1 MKVALSVLTLQVT
14 DAAQTKL
21 SPVTRVVE
29 LLKGI
34 QESVESE
41 VKKEEDL
48 YESFVCWG
56 NAVVDAK
63 AASNAAATSRID
75 YLNQYIADLDA
86 GRIELT
92 SERKDLEKEIE
103 ELHADM
109 EAAETLREQ
118 EHAEFESAEEEM
130 NQAIEALDGAIN
142 VLKDATSSGG
152 GEDGELLQFEQAMAE
167 GFAERSK
174 QSEALLRAI
183 DFGKRFLSAGDAV
196 FLQRLLTGDV
206 PKADWKKLNRKAGFK
221 MAYKARSFKIQDVL
235 KKLQSTFTAN
245 LQEATDKEND
255 AKTAFDNLMQSK
267 KEQLGQAQD
276 ALTTM
281 DSENG
286 EKGLSKS
293 DAQDEID
300 ALTTQRTNDE
310 AFLEQT
316 KQDLVNKKGEWKDR
330 KMLRM
335 GEIAAIGKA
344 ISILHSDENRDLMKR
359 SFESQSFLQLRKDEN
374 FGARAAA
381 ALRVA
386 GQSTHDQRLI
396 AMAASV
402 ASLTGHFDEVITSID
417 EMITLLKSQN
427 EEDLTT
433 KEQCEADRMA
443 DSRDAIMASRDIDE
457 MSDKKIKLTAEIA
470 EIAAE
475 IKDKQDEIA
484 KITAEDAEAERLR
497 GQDHEDWVRSN
508 ADDERAAQVVQS
520 AKEVLENF
528 YSENDLNLVQKA
540 KKQPQVTAGEAPPPP
555 PSTWEAPYSG
565 KQQETGSVVQIL
577 TVIKEDIEKDMTK
590 AKTEEDE
597 AQTEFDNQ
605 HTAFENQRD
614 GLNDDIA
621 TLEGTSGSKTE
632 EIQTTKENRK
642 TRKQE
647 LDNFMS
653 KMNDAVVGC
662 DYITVNFDS
671 RKKNR
676 DTELDGLLK
685 AKAIL
690 EGGAFPSLLD
700 AKHDILLK
708 KARRHH

>member
-1 MKVALSVLTLQVT
+1 MKVALSVLTLSAAN
-14 DAAQTKL
+14 AAQTKL

-34 QESVESE
+34 AESVESE

-63 AASNAAATSRID
+63 TASNAAATSRID
-75 YLNQYIADLDA
+75 NLNQYISDLDA

-103 ELHADM
+103 ELNADM

-118 EHAEFESAEEEM
+118 ENTEFQAAEEEM
-130 NQAIEALDGAIN
+130 NQAIEALGSAIE
-142 VLKDATSSGG
+142 VLGDATSAHQ
-152 GEDGELLQFEQAMAE
+152 EGELVQFEQAMAE
-167 GFAERSK
+167 GFAERSR

-183 DFGKRFLSAGDAV
+183 DFGKRFLSAGDSI
-196 FLQRLLTGDV
+196 FLQRLLTGEV

-245 LQEATDKEND
+245 LQEATDKESD
-255 AKTAFDNLMQSK
+255 AKTSYDNLMTSK
-267 KEQLGQAQD
+267 KEQLSQAQD
-276 ALTTM
+276 ALTDM

-286 EKGLSKS
+286 AKGLSKS
-293 DAQDEID
+293 DAQDEIE
-300 ALTTQRTNDE
+300 ALTTQKTNDE

-316 KQDLVNKKGEWKDR
+316 KSDLTLKKGEWKDR

-344 ISILHSDENRDLMKR
+344 VSILHSDDNRNLMKR
-359 SFESQSFLQLRKDEN
+359 SFESQSFLQVRKSEN

-386 GQSTHDQRLI
+386 GQSTHDQRLV

-402 ASLTGHFDEVITSID
+402 EAMTGHFDEVIASIT
-417 EMITLLKSQN
+417 EMITLLKTQT

-433 KEQCEADRMA
+433 KEQCETDRMK

-457 MSDKKIKLTAEIA
+457 MSDKKIKLTGEIA
-470 EIAAE
+470 EIASE

-484 KITAEDAEAERLR
+484 KITAEDADAARLR
-497 GQDHEDWVRSN
+497 QQDNEDWVRSN
-508 ADDERAAQVVQS
+508 SDDERAAEVVQS

-528 YSENDLNLVQKA
+528 YSENNLNLVQKA
-540 KKQPQVTAGEAPPPP
+540 RKQPEVTAGAAPPPP
-555 PSTWEAPYSG
+555 PSTWDAPYSG
-565 KQQETGSVVQIL
+565 KSQESGSVVQIL
-577 TVIKEDIEKDMTK
+577 TVIKEDIEKDMAK

-597 AQTEFDNQ
+597 AQAEFDKQHTEFE
-605 HTAFENQRD
+605 TQRD

-632 EIQTTKENRK
+632 AIQTTKENRK
-642 TRKQE
+642 TRKEE
-647 LDNFMS
+647 LDNYMS
-653 KMNDAVVGC
+653 KMNDAAVGC
-662 DYITVNFDS
+662 DYITVNFDN

-690 EGGAFPSLLD
+690 EGGAFPELLD
-700 AKHDILLK
+700 TKHASLLK
-708 KARRHH
+708 KARRHQ

>member
-1 MKVALSVLTLQVT
+1 MKVALSVSILLAA
-14 DAAQTKL
+14 DAAKTKL

-34 QESVESE
+34 QASVESE

-56 NAVVDAK
+56 NSVVDAK
-63 AASNAAATSRID
+63 TASNAAATSRID
-75 YLNQYIADLDA
+75 NLNQYIADLDA

-103 ELHADM
+103 ELNADM

-142 VLKDATSSGG
+142 VLKDATSAH
-152 GEDGELLQFEQAMAE
+152 EEGELFQFEQTMAE

-183 DFGKRFLSAGDAV
+183 DFGKRFLSVGDAV

-245 LQEATDKEND
+245 LQEATDKESD
-255 AKTAFDNLMQSK
+255 AKTAFDNLMTSK
-267 KEQLGQAQD
+267 KEQLSQAQD
-276 ALTTM
+276 ALTDM

-310 AFLEQT
+310 AFLDQT
-316 KQDLVNKKGEWKDR
+316 KSDLINKKQEWKDR
-330 KMLRM
+330 KILRM

-344 ISILHSDENRDLMKR
+344 ISVLHSDENRDLMKR
-359 SFESQSFLQLRKDEN
+359 SFASQSFLQVRKSEN

-396 AMAASV
+396 AMATSV

-417 EMITLLKSQN
+417 EMITLLRSQT

-433 KEQCEADRMA
+433 KEQCETDRMA

-457 MSDKKIKLTAEIA
+457 MSDKKIKLTGEIA
-470 EIAAE
+470 EIASE

-497 GQDHEDWVRSN
+497 GQDNEDWVRSN
-508 ADDERAAQVVQS
+508 SDDERAAQVVQS

-528 YSENDLNLVQKA
+528 YSENGLNLVQKA

-555 PSTWEAPYSG
+555 PSTWETPYSG

-590 AKTEEDE
+590 AKVEEDE
-597 AQTEFDNQ
+597 AQTDFDHQ

-653 KMNDAVVGC
+653 KMNDAAVGC
-662 DYITVNFDS
+662 DYITVNFDN

-700 AKHDILLK
+700 AKHETLLK
-708 KARRHH
+708 RARRHH

>member
-1 MKVALSVLTLQVT
+1 MKVALSVWTLLAA

-34 QESVESE
+34 SESVESE

-56 NAVVDAK
+56 NAVINAK
-63 AASNAAATSRID
+63 TASNAAATSRID
-75 YLNQYIADLDA
+75 SLTQYIADLDA

-92 SERKDLEKEIE
+92 SERKDLEKQIE
-103 ELHADM
+103 EINADL
-109 EAAETLREQ
+109 EAAETLRQQ
-118 EHAEFESAEEEM
+118 ENTEFQAAEEEM

-142 VLKDATSSGG
+142 VLKDATTGQ
-152 GEDGELLQFEQAMAE
+152 EEGELVQFEQKMAE
-167 GFAERSK
+167 GFAERSR

-183 DFGKRFLSAGDAV
+183 DFGKRFLSAGDSI

-245 LQEATDKEND
+245 LQEATDKEAD
-255 AKTAFDNLMQSK
+255 AKTAYDNLTGSK
-267 KEQLGQAQD
+267 KEELSQAQD
-276 ALTTM
+276 ALTDM

-286 EKGLSKS
+286 AKGLSKS
-293 DAQDEID
+293 DASDEID

-316 KQDLVNKKGEWKDR
+316 NSDLTLKKQEWKDR

-344 ISILHSDENRDLMKR
+344 ISILHSDDNRDLLKK
-359 SFESQSFLQLRKDEN
+359 SLASQSFLQLRKSEN

-386 GQSTHDQRLI
+386 GQSTNDKRLI
-396 AMAASV
+396 AMAAGLEG
-402 ASLTGHFDEVITSID
+402 LTGHFDEVITSID
-417 EMITLLKSQN
+417 EMITLLKTQT

-433 KEQCEADRMA
+433 KEQCESDRMA

-457 MSDKKIKLTAEIA
+457 MSDKKIKLTEEIA
-470 EIAAE
+470 EIASE
-475 IKDKQDEIA
+475 IKDKQDEILA
-484 KITAEDAEAERLR
+484 ITAEDAEAARLR
-497 GQDHEDWVRSN
+497 QQDTEDWVRSN
-508 ADDERAAQVVQS
+508 SDDERAAQVVQS

-528 YSENDLNLVQKA
+528 YSENNLNLVQKG
-540 KKQPQVTAGEAPPPP
+540 KKQPAVTAGEAPPPP
-555 PSTWEAPYSG
+555 PSTWDTPYSG

-577 TVIKEDIEKDMTK
+577 TVIKEDIEKDMAK

-597 AQTEFDNQ
+597 AATEFNTQ
-605 HTAFENQRD
+605 HTAFETQRD

-647 LDNFMS
+647 LDNYMS
-653 KMNDAVVGC
+653 KMSDASVGC
-662 DYITVNFDS
+662 DYITVNFDN

-690 EGGAFPSLLD
+690 EGGAFPELLD
-700 AKHDILLK
+700 TKHDAFLK

>member
-1 MKVALSVLTLQVT
+1 MKVALSVSILFAA
-14 DAAQTKL
+14 DAAQTRL

-34 QESVESE
+34 QASVESE

-56 NAVVDAK
+56 NSVVDAK
-63 AASNAAATSRID
+63 TASNAAATSRID
-75 YLNQYIADLDA
+75 NLNQYIADLDA

-103 ELHADM
+103 ELNADT

-118 EHAEFESAEEEM
+118 EHTEFESAEEEM

-142 VLKDATSSGG
+142 VLKDATSAH
-152 GEDGELLQFEQAMAE
+152 EEGELFQFEQTMAE

-255 AKTAFDNLMQSK
+255 AKTAFDNLMTSK
-267 KEQLGQAQD
+267 KEQLSQAQD
-276 ALTTM
+276 ALTAM

-300 ALTTQRTNDE
+300 ALTTQKTNDE
-310 AFLEQT
+310 AFLDQT
-316 KQDLVNKKGEWKDR
+316 KSDLINKKAEWKDR

-344 ISILHSDENRDLMKR
+344 ISILHSDDNRNLMKR
-359 SFESQSFLQLRKDEN
+359 SFASQSFIQVRESNNL
-374 FGARAAA
+374 GARAAA

-386 GQSTHDQRLI
+386 GQSTHNQRLI
-396 AMAASV
+396 AMAAGV

-417 EMITLLKSQN
+417 EMITLLKSQT

-433 KEQCEADRMA
+433 KEQCETDRMA

-457 MSDKKIKLTAEIA
+457 MSDKKIKLTGEIA
-470 EIAAE
+470 EIASE

-497 GQDHEDWVRSN
+497 KQDHEDWARSN
-508 ADDERAAQVVQS
+508 SDDERAAQVVQS
-520 AKEVLENF
+520 AQEVLENF
-528 YSENDLNLVQKA
+528 YSENGLNLVQKE

-555 PSTWEAPYSG
+555 PSTWETPYSG

-590 AKTEEDE
+590 AKAEDDK
-597 AQTEFDNQ
+597 AQTDFDNQ
-605 HTAFENQRD
+605 HTAFETQRD
-614 GLNDDIA
+614 GLTDDIA

-653 KMNDAVVGC
+653 KMNDAAVGC
-662 DYITVNFDS
+662 DYITVNFDN

-700 AKHDILLK
+700 AKHETLLK
-708 KARRHH
+708 KARRHQ